1 MTELSVELLVEG
13 VGATPLPLPP
23 VASVYHL
30 MLLPLATKAV
40 ALAVAQYT
48 TGDAAVGLAGVGL
61 TTKAKVAVFPVQ
73 SDVAGTTLM
82 VVETTFCELF
92 KALNPA
98 AILPVPATPKPT
110 LVGVDQLNVVLGV
123 APVSYTHLD
132 VYKRQTFTEVVGNF
146 CYRKNGRFQRA
157 HGDVGGVLRRCK
169 CQPIGQSI
177 SCLLYTSRCV

>member
-1 MTELSVELLVEG
+1 MELSVELLVEG

-61 TTKAKVAVFPVQ
+61 TMKAKVAVFPVQ

-123 APVSYTHLD
+123 ALVNAIAFPFSPAHSAISAMLLATGLG
-132 VYKRQTFTEVVGNF
+132 FTVMINVLAVPSQVLAVGITLTVAVV
-146 CYRKNGRFQRA
+146 A
-157 HGDVGGVLRRCK
+157 ET
-169 CQPIGQSI
+169 IGFV
-177 SCLLYTSRCV
+177 TV

>member
-48 TGDAAVGLAGVGL
+48 TGDAALGLAGVGL

-98 AILPVPATPKPT
+98 AIFPVPATPKPT

-123 APVSYTHLD
+123 ALVNAIAFPFSPAHRAISAMLLTTGLG
-132 VYKRQTFTEVVGNF
+132 FTVMVNVLAVPSQVLAVGITLTVAVVAVATGF
-146 CYRKNGRFQRA
+146 
-157 HGDVGGVLRRCK
+157 VTV
-169 CQPIGQSI
+169 
-177 SCLLYTSRCV
+177 

>member
-1 MTELSVELLVEG
+1 MIELSVELLVEG

-48 TGDAAVGLAGVGL
+48 TGDAEVGLAGVGL
-61 TTKAKVAVFPVQ
+61 TTKANVAVFPVQ

-92 KALNPA
+92 RALNPA
-98 AILPVPATPKPT
+98 AILPVPAIPKPT

-123 APVSYTHLD
+123 ALVNEIAFPFSPAQRVMSAVLLTTGLG
-132 VYKRQTFTEVVGNF
+132 FTVMVNVLAVPSQVLAVGMTLTVAVV
-146 CYRKNGRFQRA
+146 A
-157 HGDVGGVLRRCK
+157 AAVGFATV
-169 CQPIGQSI
+169 
-177 SCLLYTSRCV
+177 